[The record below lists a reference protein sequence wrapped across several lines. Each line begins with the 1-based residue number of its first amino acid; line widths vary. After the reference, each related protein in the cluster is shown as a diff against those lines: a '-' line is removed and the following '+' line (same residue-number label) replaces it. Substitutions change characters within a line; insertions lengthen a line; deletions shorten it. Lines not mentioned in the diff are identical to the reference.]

1 MPNYTIAE
9 LQEQGLLDP
18 QNMPGVVPEQPQPG
32 RVVTP
37 NIHGIP
43 VRRKTAP
50 GGTQDPNA
58 PVTMGSAFESAAKD
72 TAQAAAW
79 GTDFVVGGIQA
90 IAGGAH
96 ALSSLAYEA
105 LHPTKKMDLGNAVKQ
120 IENWTKYM
128 PSDLAV
134 MLGVPEEWVKGWVT
148 EELDKIP
155 HAISTKS
162 DDIGEW
168 VRENSDSVGLATG
181 TRTTLEVGTYALAF
195 GLAGKASGRMKQ
207 RSEKKQAEQ
216 KERDL
221 YNESMAAQE
230 AAVDAAIGRPP
241 KSEFVGPHPKP
252 PLRGPVQPA
261 QPAKMG
267 PSLPEPQVMRRGRDM
282 EFKKDP
288 QFTGVRPNK
297 RGEVYDPTVPWDYT
311 DFQKARIEKVETVDP
326 QMHLPETAFPLD
338 FPVRPK
344 LPEVAA
350 EAPKR
355 RGRKKKQPTV
365 LTLKEQGRQQILDF
379 DRDTTFERGQA
390 LGDHPGFLRS
400 AEDLL
405 ASKYFEK
412 QMRGIESRTSRG
424 RQSGAIDIN
433 AIKEGIQKLMAKH
446 RKTDNYIQNSPHLQ
460 SILEKMFH
468 SFDMN
473 RQSPFGRAN
482 ETTSRGMAELRRES
496 KYFPDD
502 VKAELIKESRY
513 EDVTPGDAIIIFI
526 HDLFKKQHQER
537 EGRIEAKIGTADF
550 FAKQQALAAI
560 DKARISSKRPGGK
573 ERGATDFGFSEAVG
587 NFIKDSLK
595 GWKNPKMIPP
605 VSPRKMWEATN
616 YDKLTPEQRLVVP
629 DVRPLENL
637 LAEIEIDVTPT
648 KGEKGFIDRNPKSS
662 FFGKQVKDIK
672 KFGKNMLTEYH
683 MAQMYAHNPF
693 IKWGID
699 NLNAIAIKWDRLG
712 ESIREHE
719 VFSEGGFGLTAM
731 KYLKRKEAGPIG
743 FVDNL
748 QPSSKQKVYDTRV
761 FFDDAKILHEQGLM
775 WPTEKMLQER
785 GLNAAEIRGYQGL
798 AKMTDSLYDVVN
810 YARGLLGKKNIRRI
824 PGYFPH
830 LYEGNWTFQVVV
842 PKQRPATKT
851 TPARVEWVPVF
862 FTRTTSK
869 MAATKLKSKLENMA
883 KTNPEIAKLLTDA
896 EFRPPERMKAAD
908 DVTSMNAAF
917 EEALRVY
924 DEGHWA
930 TPVLQKVFHTLKGN
944 VSEGV
949 LTHALNRSG
958 VKGSIANDFGLQKVD
973 TAKLKEGQ
981 ERYVRAVMEY
991 AKRAEIITKVEK
1003 PLSDYK
1009 KRLVEDMKLPETVDY
1024 IESSI
1029 ALYKGDAKNHFQA
1042 FDNGVEMVFDG
1053 IVSALTLGKQ
1063 GFSGQSVRNGN
1074 MWIRNYFATKA
1085 LGFYRLSYLGGNV
1098 LQPHYVG
1105 LGTMTTEAARLGKG
1119 DPYTSMA
1126 LLELNTADVGWLK
1139 KLDPETKELLDWG
1152 IRNKV
1157 LTPSLF
1163 ENVDFG
1169 IGTAKLSTAEKTK
1182 RIVTGRGAAEYIE
1195 KMGRMKAFVAS
1206 YKFYRSADFGKTAAR
1221 DAAVGMTDRIMFNYN
1236 KTARPH
1242 IYTDFGIIGETM
1254 SPFAVF
1260 AHSMMSNTV
1269 LAAKAIAHNKG
1280 AANKVKPLVANMS
1293 TQLFFGGI
1301 KGIVGVAEVGLILS
1315 GINKLLE
1322 WAGADY
1328 RVPSL
1333 NAWLLEQEYGD
1344 LLTFGAA
1351 SAATTAVTEHG
1362 ANVGSL
1368 FRAPAADDFLS
1379 AAGMEWWIGDVL
1391 GKATPALFRLFG
1403 EGGTEADVAEV
1414 FHVMAPNATAGMQD
1428 MYWARNNPE
1437 NVAGEKTIGD
1447 INNRLAGRYPSSKAE
1462 RITRAVTGSRS
1473 LKHERYNMAFQEF
1486 KDREMSASGKRR
1498 TAVEQGAYHI
1508 MRGEKVPN
1516 ELYTRALN
1524 EGILP
1529 QQFHKKMLE
1538 EVKRHKYGA
1547 LERKTQGKTKTLMQ
1561 MQKQKTL
1568 RELNH

>member
-181 TRTTLEVGTYALAF
+181 TKTALEVGTYAIAF

-221 YNESMAAQE
+221 YNESLAAQE

-252 PLRGPVQPA
+252 PLRGPVQPT
-261 QPAKMG
+261 QSAKMG

-344 LPEVAA
+344 LPEVVA

-355 RGRKKKQPTV
+355 RGRKKKQQPTV
-365 LTLKEQGRQQILDF
+365 LTLEEQGRQQILDF
-379 DRDTTFERGQA
+379 DRDPTFERGQA

-405 ASKYFEK
+405 ASRYFNK
-412 QMRGIESRTSRG
+412 KMGAIEGRTARG
-424 RQSGAIDIN
+424 RQ
-433 AIKEGIQKLMAKH
+433 
-446 RKTDNYIQNSPHLQ
+446 
-460 SILEKMFH
+460 
-468 SFDMN
+468 
-473 RQSPFGRAN
+473 
-482 ETTSRGMAELRRES
+482 
-496 KYFPDD
+496 
-502 VKAELIKESRY
+502 
-513 EDVTPGDAIIIFI
+513 
-526 HDLFKKQHQER
+526 
-537 EGRIEAKIGTADF
+537 
-550 FAKQQALAAI
+550 
-560 DKARISSKRPGGK
+560 
-573 ERGATDFGFSEAVG
+573 RGATDFGFSEAVG

-683 MAQMYAHNPF
+683 MTQMYAHNPF

-785 GLNAAEIRGYQGL
+785 GLNAAEIQGYQGL
-798 AKMTDSLYDVVN
+798 AKMTDTLYDVVN

-851 TPARVEWVPVF
+851 TPARVEWAPVF

-1105 LGTMTTEAARLGKG
+1105 LGTMSTEAARLGKG

-1139 KLDPETKELLDWG
+1139 KLDPETRELLDWG

-1169 IGTAKLSTAEKTK
+1169 VGTAKMSAAEKTK

-1486 KDREMSASGKRR
+1486 KDRNMSASGKRR